1 MGKLGRRTGGRE
13 RVEGQLRLPLRGLA
27 SADLWKTVVISGLAL
42 VEEELEE
49 ERARV
54 CGPRYAHQPERRR
67 CGVGTPK
74 ARWCWAGDG

>member
-1 MGKLGRRTGGRE
+1 M
-13 RVEGQLRLPLRGLA
+13 RLPLRGLA
-27 SADLWKTVVISGLAL
+27 SAVLWDTVVISGLAL

-54 CGPRYAHQPERRR
+54 CGPRYVHQPERRALR
-67 CGVGTPK
+67 GGHAE

>member
-27 SADLWKTVVISGLAL
+27 SAALWDAVVISRLAL

-54 CGPRYAHQPERRR
+54 CGPRYAHRSAGR
-67 CGVGTPK
+67 CGVGTSK
-74 ARWCWAGDG
+74 ARWCWADDG